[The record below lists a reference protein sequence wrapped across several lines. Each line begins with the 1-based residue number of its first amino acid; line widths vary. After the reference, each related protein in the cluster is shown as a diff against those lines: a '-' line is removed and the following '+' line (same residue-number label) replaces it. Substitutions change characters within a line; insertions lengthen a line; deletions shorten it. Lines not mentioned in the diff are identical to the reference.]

1 MRRRPV
7 DLCQRFQPDSDKQ
20 NARASLSLLESVS
33 PGRDLHI
40 QSLLIFSLT
49 ARLCLLALQV
59 EERHPTGPC
68 FNFRAVK
75 KGLVSE
81 RELSLSHSR
90 CSRLARSV
98 LKQGRLTQQ
107 PLGYFLGSLGIITI
121 ERNANTP
128 TKLALHHSCTDS
140 RYNTTLARRPASARP
155 AELVCFDKVNS
166 SAAVFLSKSRRLF
179 PS

>member
-7 DLCQRFQPDSDKQ
+7 DLCQCFQPDSDKQ

-81 RELSLSHSR
+81 RELSLSLSLQPAR
-90 CSRLARSV
+90 PLRVKARPPDSATPRL
-98 LKQGRLTQQ
+98 
-107 PLGYFLGSLGIITI
+107 FLGSLGIITI
-121 ERNANTP
+121 EKNAITP
-128 TKLALHHSCTDS
+128 TKLALRHSCTDS
-140 RYNTTLARRPASARP
+140 RYNTTLARRPASAWP
-155 AELVCFDKVNS
+155 PELVCFDKVNS